1 MKQQTMAMASDLGTD
16 FERFRKPTRRDVFL
30 QTMDQIVPW
39 AELVALL
46 ESYYPKKGG
55 GRPPIGLE
63 RMLRMHFVQHWFNL
77 ADVACEEALLDSM
90 GLRRFVGID
99 LGRERVP
106 DGTTLLKF
114 RRLLNQHGLGE
125 RIFAKVNEVLQSRGV
140 KVGTG
145 TIVDATIIA
154 APSSTK
160 NADKARDPEMH
171 QTCKG
176 KQWHFGM
183 KLHVGVDS
191 KSGLT
196 HSAVVT
202 AANVHDKHPLPDLL
216 HGDERRVYG
225 DSAYSSQKDLIA
237 SRSPEARDFT
247 QERVRSGSARQKR
260 ATRARNRN
268 KSRVRA
274 RVEHV
279 FAVVKRLWGFA
290 KVRYRGLAKNA
301 TRAMTALALA
311 NIYLSRR
318 RLLAMAIQ

>member
-1 MKQQTMAMASDLGTD
+1 MKQQTMAMASDQGTD

-46 ESYYPKKGG
+46 GSYYPSKGG

-90 GLRRFVGID
+90 ALRRFVGID

-125 RIFAKVNEVLQSRGV
+125 QILAKVNEVLQTRGV

-160 NADKARDPEMH
+160 NADKERDPEMH

-202 AANVHDKHPLPDLL
+202 AANVHDKHPLPKLL
-216 HGDERRVYG
+216 HGEERRVYG
-225 DSAYSSQKDLIA
+225 DSAYASQKALIA
-237 SRSPEARDFT
+237 SQSPEARDFT
-247 QERVRSGSARQKR
+247 QERVRKGSAQQKR
-260 ATRARNRN
+260 ATRSRNRN

-279 FAVVKRLWGFA
+279 FAVVKRLWGFT

-318 RLLAMAIQ
+318 RLLAMVNG